1 MQMRQPIKVAFLLDA
16 FIIGGGIATI
26 IEHCSRLRAP
36 DFQPYIVTRHPAS
49 GDRNWHPA
57 GTSLRVLDFE
67 SAQSIHFDIAV
78 ATWWKT
84 CYDLHRLRAR
94 RYAYFVQSLENR
106 FYEPTKHRS
115 LKPLVRAT
123 YYLPVAFITEAKWI
137 RDTIL
142 EMRPEAQVF
151 YVRNGIDK
159 GIFNLGKAASFE
171 PNVSE
176 PLRILVEGP
185 LGVWFKDTTKAIEI
199 ASSLGFPKR
208 ITLVSASD
216 VPSDI
221 RRCVDTV
228 YSNVSVTEMPEIYRD
243 TDVLVK
249 ISKVEGMFMPPLEA
263 FHCGATA
270 VCSWVTGCEEYLR
283 HAWNG
288 LVSVPEDYDS
298 IRRYLILIEK
308 DRQLLNFLRSNALA
322 TANSWPS
329 WEQSSRV
336 MAAVLTRIADKQL
349 LLDPYATLMIPP
361 LFQQSTGA
369 GPGQPVVDVNVIL
382 SSGSYRLARKISKL
396 RQTWPIKTFRTMIP
410 DKLRQFVR
418 MKLSR

>member
-1 MQMRQPIKVAFLLDA
+1 MKQPIKVAFLLDS

-26 IEHCSRLRAP
+26 IEHCSRLRSP
-36 DFQPYIVTRHPAS
+36 DFQSYIVTQHPAG

-57 GTSLRVLDFE
+57 GASLRVLDFE
-67 SAQSIHFDIAV
+67 AAQSIDFDIAI

-84 CYDLHRLRAR
+84 CYDLHRLKAS
-94 RYAYFVQSLENR
+94 RYVYFVQSLENR
-106 FYEPTKHRS
+106 FYELAKHRF

-123 YYLPVAFITEAKWI
+123 YHLPLVFITEAKWI
-137 RDTIL
+137 RETIL
-142 EMRPEAQVF
+142 EMRPKAQVF

-159 GIFNLGKAASFE
+159 EIFNLGSGASLN
-171 PNVSE
+171 PNVAE
-176 PLRILVEGP
+176 PLRILIEGP
-185 LGVWFKDTTKAIEI
+185 LGVWFKDTAKAIEI
-199 ASSLGFPKR
+199 ASSLKFPKR

-216 VPSDI
+216 VPPDI
-221 RRCVDTV
+221 RQCVDTV
-228 YSNVSVTEMPEIYRD
+228 YNNVPVTEMPQIYRD
-243 TDVLVK
+243 TDVLLK

-263 FHCGATA
+263 FHCGATV

-308 DRQLLNFLRSNALA
+308 DRKLLNFLKCNALA

-329 WEQSSRV
+329 WEESSRV

-349 LLDPYATLMIPP
+349 
-361 LFQQSTGA
+361 
-369 GPGQPVVDVNVIL
+369 
-382 SSGSYRLARKISKL
+382 
-396 RQTWPIKTFRTMIP
+396 
-410 DKLRQFVR
+410 
-418 MKLSR
+418 